1 MSAKGLMGTAFG
13 LSIMLAASG
22 SIAAQ
27 GTKEP
32 AAPPAT
38 APASTSRKAPETM
51 EQSVARLGE
60 QLKRHPVEPKES
72 SEHRHGIYLLD
83 IQNGDVTLIADQP
96 APGLT
101 NCAQP
106 AWSHDGRRIVFEA
119 IPDLYWPQ
127 SRLWSIEAGEG
138 RPAVVDLAAGN
149 CPNFSPADDH
159 IAIISNDNPQQM
171 GVSIIDADGSN
182 HRFLGDYGKPIW
194 SPDGQQLLVMSFGIA
209 KQLRLM
215 DADPN
220 KSGAVDI
227 PGKVIYGDPS
237 WSGPGTFVTV
247 IGSSV
252 RVIGEMAGDEIVLVD
267 ASEPPHFTVKE
278 VLWRKANEND
288 LKASFPVY
296 SSTIGRCIFVGTNDK
311 GAALYSIQ
319 KGKNEPPKRIGPDV
333 YVQLIVNLALSPD
346 GRYLLYSVKGP
357 DWRRGGAAT
366 GVRDAAKADQ
376 KPSK

>member
-1 MSAKGLMGTAFG
+1 MSAKGMTAI
-13 LSIMLAASG
+13 LLAVSIALAPAG
-22 SIAAQ
+22 SINGQ
-27 GTKEP
+27 DRKLSEP
-32 AAPPAT
+32 GRAT
-38 APASTSRKAPETM
+38 APTPKSPQETV
-51 EQSVARLGE
+51 EQSVAKLAD

-83 IQNGDVTLIADQP
+83 LRYGDVTLIADQP

-106 AWSHDGRRIVFEA
+106 VWSHNGRRILFEA
-119 IPDLYWPQ
+119 IPDLNWPQ

-138 RPAVVDLAAGN
+138 RPVVTNLAAGN
-149 CPNFSPADDH
+149 CPNFSPADDR

-220 KSGAVDI
+220 KSGAVDF

-237 WSGPGTFVTV
+237 WVGAGTFVTV
-247 IGSSV
+247 IGPAV
-252 RVIGEMAGDEIVLVD
+252 QAEEQTTGDAIVVID
-267 ASEPPHFTVKE
+267 ASNPPHAKVKE
-278 VLWRKANEND
+278 VLWRKANKND
-288 LKASFPVY
+288 LKAVFAP
-296 SSTIGRCIFVGTNDK
+296 
-311 GAALYSIQ
+311 SI
-319 KGKNEPPKRIGPDV
+319 R
-333 YVQLIVNLALSPD
+333 L
-346 GRYLLYSVKGP
+346 
-357 DWRRGGAAT
+357 
-366 GVRDAAKADQ
+366 
-376 KPSK
+376 